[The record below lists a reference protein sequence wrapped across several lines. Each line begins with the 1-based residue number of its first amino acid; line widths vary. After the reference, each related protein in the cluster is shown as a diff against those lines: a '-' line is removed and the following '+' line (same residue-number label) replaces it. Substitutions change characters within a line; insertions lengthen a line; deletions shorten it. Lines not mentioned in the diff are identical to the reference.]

1 VASTLTRDDRSHDA
15 PLQGHPQD
23 AALPKLGKEV
33 RREPYRFRLWHVPLY
48 VFLVVGAL
56 IAVLPFLWMVSTSL
70 MSLGETI
77 QRQLL
82 PSTPRWE
89 NYLEAWSGANFG
101 RYFFNTVVITGI
113 TVSGVLVSSVL
124 AAYAFARINFWGRD
138 VIFTVL
144 LATMMVPDVVTLIP
158 NFLTIRGDI
167 FPLPGGTWIN
177 RLPALTVPFLAQAFM
192 IFLLRQFFIKIPWD
206 LWDAARLDG
215 AGHLRF
221 LLWVVLPM
229 STAPLLTVTLLSVM
243 ASWNSFLWPLIV
255 TSDDTWR
262 PLMVGLQRFNSDGGQ
277 QTHLVM
283 AAALIAMLPI
293 LILYFLIQKRFTDAF
308 ASSGLKG

>member
-1 VASTLTRDDRSHDA
+1 
-15 PLQGHPQD
+15 
-23 AALPKLGKEV
+23 
-33 RREPYRFRLWHVPLY
+33 
-48 VFLVVGAL
+48 
-56 IAVLPFLWMVSTSL
+56 MVSTSL

-101 RYFFNTVVITGI
+101 RYFLNTVVITGV
-113 TVSGVLVSSVL
+113 TVTGVLVTSVL
-124 AAYAFARINFWGRD
+124 AAYAFARIDFWGRD

-177 RLPALTVPFLAQAFM
+177 RLPALTVPFMAQAFM
-192 IFLLRQFFIKIPWD
+192 IFLLRQFFMKIPWD

-221 LLWVVLPM
+221 LLWVVVPM

-243 ASWNSFLWPLIV
+243 ASWNSFLWPLVV
-255 TSDDTWR
+255 TSDDSWR
-262 PLMVGLQRFNSDGGQ
+262 PIMVGLQRFNTEGGQ

-293 LILYFLIQKRFTDAF
+293 LILYFLVQKRFTDAF